1 MTAIH
6 IYKIIH
12 LTGIAMTLMA
22 LGGLMV
28 YTISGGSKADLNW
41 RKPVAITH
49 GVGLFLALLGGFG
62 MLARMGIHWPW
73 PGYIMVKFGVWIVF
87 GGLMGL
93 IYKKP
98 GANKALWAVTLLL
111 FVLAAYMAL
120 FKPF

>member
-1 MTAIH
+1 MALL

-22 LGGLMV
+22 LGGAMV
-28 YTISGGSKADLNW
+28 YTIAGGRKADLRW

-73 PGYIMVKFGVWIVF
+73 PGYIFVKVVVWVLF
-87 GGLMGL
+87 GGLLTL

-98 GANKALWAVTLLL
+98 DAGKGLWAATIAL
-111 FVLAAYMAL
+111 FALAAYMAI